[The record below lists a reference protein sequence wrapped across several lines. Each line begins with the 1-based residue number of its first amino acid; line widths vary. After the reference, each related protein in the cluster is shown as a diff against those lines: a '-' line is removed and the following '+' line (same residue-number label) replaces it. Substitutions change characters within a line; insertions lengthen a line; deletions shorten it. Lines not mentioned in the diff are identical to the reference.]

1 MLWETLT
8 HIKTKKDILIN
19 IEHTWPYYIVSRSIS
34 ICMYIYIYI
43 CIHIYMYRYTHIHIY
58 TYIYIYIYIYIYM
71 YAHILHIQFYRFF
84 NIYIYHYIYS
94 FIYFELMRCDI
105 CSGWFR
111 ANLSNITTENKKC
124 VEIARDEACAIYCIY
139 IYYMVL
145 QPSDVSNHLLR
156 ATLEDKAGEMIC
168 MERWLGQFRTFT
180 VLVFPWLFGR
190 CSHLADETRRIWA
203 LFVHLFSISRV

>member
-1 MLWETLT
+1 M
-8 HIKTKKDILIN
+8 HIF
-19 IEHTWPYYIVSRSIS
+19 YIFNSIDS
-34 ICMYIYIYI
+34 LIYIY
-43 CIHIYMYRYTHIHIY
+43 
-58 TYIYIYIYIYIYM
+58 
-71 YAHILHIQFYRFF
+71 
-84 NIYIYHYIYS
+84 NYIYS
-94 FIYFELMRCDI
+94 FVYFELMRCDI
-105 CSGWFR
+105 CSRWFR

-124 VEIARDEACAIYCIY
+124 VEIARDEACAIY

-190 CSHLADETRRIWA
+190 YSNLADETRRIWA